1 MLGYLKRTISINF
14 KEIKGSLGV
23 EVIGANLSV
32 PIPETDANSMQAA
45 IKDRLV
51 MVIRDQNLTTLQYV
65 ESIRFL
71 VIQCIN
77 TFQNC

>member
-14 KEIKGSLGV
+14 KEIKDSLGV
-23 EVIGANLSV
+23 EVVGANLSV

-51 MVIRDQNLTTLQYV
+51 MVIRDQNLTTLQFV
-65 ESIRFL
+65 ESIKFL
-71 VIQCIN
+71 VIQCID
-77 TFQNC
+77 TFQNY